1 MRGVLVRWLVN
12 ALGLFL
18 ISYIIRGIEVDG
30 FLPALI
36 AAALL
41 GLINAI
47 LRPLIILIT
56 LPINILTLGLFT
68 FLINGFLLYVVG
80 EVVRGFHVSGFW
92 PAVFGAFILS
102 LLSGLVTALIG
113 REGKIRSVHIHLEE

>member
-18 ISYIIRGIEVDG
+18 ISYVIRGIEVDG

-41 GLINAI
+41 GLINAV

-68 FLINGFLLYVVG
+68 FLINGFLLYIVG

-92 PAVFGAFILS
+92 SAVFGAFILS
-102 LLSGLVTALIG
+102 LLSGLMTALIG

>member
-1 MRGVLVRWLVN
+1 VRGVLVRWLVN

-18 ISYIIRGIEVDG
+18 ISQVIRGIEVDG

-80 EVVRGFHVSGFW
+80 EVVRGFNVTGFW
-92 PAVFGAFILS
+92 SAVFGALILS

>member
-18 ISYIIRGIEVDG
+18 ISQVIRGIEVDG

-41 GLINAI
+41 GLINAV

-80 EVVRGFHVSGFW
+80 EVVRGFNVTGFW

-113 REGKIRSVHIHLEE
+113 REGKIRSVHIRLEE